1 MEPRLTPD
9 QLSKVVR
16 EVELLAL
23 RDQDDLSQDQVR
35 QILQELGLP
44 PVLLEDALVQVQR
57 REALA
62 QEQQRNKWL
71 LIGGVSLGALAIA
84 TTLWLTNASQQSLA
98 QVTAQ
103 RDRLTLAQ
111 DDGGSLSSVNRNAGE
126 LYYRV
131 TLNQAPLGQKLPL
144 SCTWTDPQGQVAQQ
158 NQYQTKPIETAVWNT
173 QCRTNLGPSATAGS
187 WQVKL
192 TLNGRLISD
201 ERFELRP

>member
-1 MEPRLTPD
+1 MMEPRLTPD

-44 PVLLEDALVQVQR
+44 PVLLEDAMVQVQR
-57 REALA
+57 REALDR
-62 QEQQRNKWL
+62 QQQQRKWRV
-71 LIGGVSLGALAIA
+71 IGGVSVAALAIA
-84 TTLWLTNASQQSLA
+84 TALGLNQTH
-98 QVTAQ
+98 
-103 RDRLTLAQ
+103 
-111 DDGGSLSSVNRNAGE
+111 RNTGK

-158 NQYQTKPIETAVWNT
+158 TQYQTKPIETPIWNT
-173 QCRTNLGPSATAGS
+173 HCRTTLGPSAAAGS

-201 ERFELRP
+201 ERFDLRP

>member
-44 PVLLEDALVQVQR
+44 PVLLEDAMVQVQR
-57 REALA
+57 REALDR
-62 QEQQRNKWL
+62 QQQQRKWL
-71 LIGGVSLGALAIA
+71 VIGGVSVAALAIA
-84 TTLWLTNASQQSLA
+84 TALGLNQTHQQALA

-111 DDGGSLSSVNRNAGE
+111 DDGGTLRSVDRNAGE

-144 SCTWTDPQGQVAQQ
+144 SCTWTAPQGQVAQQ
-158 NQYQTKPIETAVWNT
+158 TQYQTKPIETPIWNT
-173 QCRTNLGPSATAGS
+173 HCRTTLGPSAAAGS
-187 WQVKL
+187 WRVKL

-201 ERFELRP
+201 ERFDLRP